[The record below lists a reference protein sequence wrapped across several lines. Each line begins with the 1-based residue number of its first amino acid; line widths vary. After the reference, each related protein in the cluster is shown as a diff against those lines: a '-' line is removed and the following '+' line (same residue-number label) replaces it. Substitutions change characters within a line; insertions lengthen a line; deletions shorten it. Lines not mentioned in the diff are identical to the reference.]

1 MASGPLTAP
10 EIPSPAESSRPAPSG
25 AGKAPGEPSGAAPGP
40 IDPERPLGDLLV
52 ASGALT
58 AQQLSKALRIQSRVE
73 EWRPLGQLLV
83 EMGMVPRAR
92 MEEVRRESRKALS
105 VEQILVSRGL
115 LRAEQLA
122 AAERALQGKPQVSP
136 ARHLVETGTITE
148 RAYLEAYCEK
158 HELPFVDLDVNHVDR
173 SLLVKANLKYLAK
186 VAVLPIAVRQ
196 GSLHAAAVQVLPEAV
211 RAELERQYRVPVTL
225 WITESTR
232 ISAALAAL
240 EAELSGTG
248 GPARSVQYH
257 VVARVSDD
265 NRSAATIVDNLLARA
280 IQQRASDVHFD
291 PSRTGMR
298 VRFRIDG
305 ELVRIAEYPNAASAA
320 VISRLKVLA
329 EADIAERRVHQ
340 QGRIL
345 LKSEGEEIDVR
356 ASFYVTVAGE
366 NAVLRLL
373 RKTGVLVSLDDLGM
387 SPNAQ
392 RSLVQDVL
400 EPATGMVLVTG
411 PTGSGKT
418 TTLYAAVQRMTDES
432 KKVITCEDP
441 VEYLMDGAT
450 QCSVADRDG
459 MSFVDSLR
467 TILRQDPDVILVGEI
482 RDKESAEMAVHCAL
496 TGHKLLSTLHTED
509 SVSAV
514 VRLVQMGIEPFL
526 VASTLAAVVAQ
537 RLVRRLCP
545 QCRTTHAPSM
555 SEIRALS
562 LGQEDMSAF
571 AFSRGKGCPTCHYT
585 GYRGRVGV
593 YELLLMSD
601 QLRDAILQQRPVHE
615 IRRLAQDAPGFYS
628 LQEDGIAKALGG
640 HTSLAEI
647 IANCPRVLTT
657 KRLRQLQEIYP

>member
-1 MASGPLTAP
+1 
-10 EIPSPAESSRPAPSG
+10 
-25 AGKAPGEPSGAAPGP
+25 
-40 IDPERPLGDLLV
+40 
-52 ASGALT
+52 
-58 AQQLSKALRIQSRVE
+58 
-73 EWRPLGQLLV
+73 
-83 EMGMVPRAR
+83 
-92 MEEVRRESRKALS
+92 MEEARRESRKALS
-105 VEQILVSRGL
+105 IEQILVSRGV

-122 AAERALQGKPQVSP
+122 AAERALHGRPNVSP

-148 RAYLEAYCEK
+148 RAYLEAFCEK
-158 HELPFVDLDVNHVDR
+158 NELPFVDLDVNHVDR
-173 SLLVKANLKYLAK
+173 SLFVRANLKYFAN

-196 GSLHAAAVQVLPEAV
+196 GSLHVAATRLLPEAV
-211 RAELERQYRVPVTL
+211 KAELERLYRAPLVL

-232 ISAALAAL
+232 IAAAIAAL

-248 GPARSVQYH
+248 GPARTVQYH
-257 VVARVSDD
+257 VVAHVSDD

-280 IQQRASDVHFD
+280 IQQRASDIHFD
-291 PSRTGMR
+291 PGRTGLR

-305 ELVRIAEYPNAASAA
+305 ELVRIAEYPSGATAA

-345 LKSEGEEIDVR
+345 LKADGEEIDVR

-373 RKTGVLVSLDDLGM
+373 RKTGVLVSLDDLGL
-387 SPNAQ
+387 SPGSQ
-392 RSLVQDVL
+392 RTLVQDVL
-400 EPATGMVLVTG
+400 EPSTGMVLVTG

-418 TTLYAAVQRMTDES
+418 TTLYAAVQRMMDES
-432 KKVITCEDP
+432 RKVITCEDP
-441 VEYLMDGAT
+441 VEYLIEGAT
-450 QCSVADRDG
+450 QCSIADREG

-482 RDKESAEMAVHCAL
+482 RDRESAEMAVHCAL

-526 VASTLAAVVAQ
+526 VASTLSAVVAQ
-537 RLVRRLCP
+537 RLVRRLCA
-545 QCRTTHAPSM
+545 QCRTPHTPTV

-562 LGQEDMSAF
+562 LGQEDVSAF
-571 AFSRGKGCPTCHYT
+571 SFSRGKGCPNCHYT

-593 YELLLMSD
+593 YELLLMTD
-601 QLRDAILQQRPVHE
+601 ALRDAVLQHRPVHE
-615 IRRLAQDAPGFYS
+615 IRRIAHESPGFSS
-628 LQEDGIAKALGG
+628 LQEDGIAKVLGG
-640 HTSLAEI
+640 LTSLAEV

-657 KRLRQLQEIYP
+657 RRLRQLQEYYP